1 MRFVV
6 LLFVCLG
13 VGCASTPHVPEH
25 VRRVDDRV
33 ALEGCKRLERFTVTA
48 SMRYV
53 GSTPL
58 ARATPAAKIRAAEH
72 PDADTVYFVGRDA
85 RDSLGRSIFT
95 VQSYHCGYHARA
107 VRSPIVRGYAQG
119 R

>member
-6 LLFVCLG
+6 LLFVFLG
-13 VGCASTPHVPEH
+13 VGCAPLPHVPEH

-48 SMRYV
+48 PMRY
-53 GSTPL
+53 GGTPL
-58 ARATPAAKIRAAEH
+58 NRATPAAKIRAAEH

-85 RDSLGRSIFT
+85 RDSLGRSIFI
-95 VQSYHCGYHARA
+95 VQSYHCG
-107 VRSPIVRGYAQG
+107 
-119 R
+119 